1 MTASPLRGRI
11 PRHSLLSLLRCALES
26 VDGRHAVRAALI
38 GERAAAT
45 RRRAFAIGKA
55 AAAMWLGARDALA
68 GALEGGLV
76 VTTAGDDAVLEA
88 ARAAGAE
95 VFTAAHPLP
104 DTRSLAAG
112 RRLLDGLATLPEE
125 VEPLWLISG
134 GASSLAE
141 VPRAG
146 VTLDQLRAVAAE
158 GLATGVPIAELNRR
172 RAALSVLK
180 GGGLTRAL
188 AGRRA
193 LALFISDVPG
203 DDPSVIG
210 SGLLAPVTGDRIER
224 RIVATLADALRAVA
238 AAAAVEAPL
247 AALAVHVEPDRLAGE
262 AGPAGERLGRTLCA
276 APPGLYVLGG
286 ETTVTLPAA
295 PGRGGRNQHLA
306 LAAARELSGRAGVA
320 LLACGTDGIDGAS
333 GDAGA
338 LVDGGTWQ
346 RSLDA
351 GIDPARALERADAG
365 TALEAA
371 GDLVHTGPTGTNV
384 GDIVICL
391 KLC

>member
-1 MTASPLRGRI
+1 VAASAVRGPV
-11 PRHSLLSLLRCALES
+11 PRHSLLALLRRALES
-26 VDGRHAVRAALI
+26 VDGRRVVRAAL
-38 GERAAAT
+38 GEHPSP
-45 RRRAFAIGKA
+45 RRSRAFAVGKA

-68 GALEGGLV
+68 DALEGGLV
-76 VTTAGDDAVLEA
+76 ITIAGNCSLLEA

-95 VFTAAHPLP
+95 VLVAAHPLP
-104 DTRSLAAG
+104 DARSLAAG
-112 RRLLDGLATLPEE
+112 QRLLDGLATLPAE
-125 VEPLWLISG
+125 VEPLLLISG

-146 VTLDQLRAVAAE
+146 VTLDALREVAE
-158 GLATGVPIAELNRR
+158 QGLATGVPIAELNRR
-172 RAALSVLK
+172 RAALSALK
-180 GGGLTRAL
+180 GGSLTRAL
-188 AGRRA
+188 GGRSA
-193 LALFISDVPG
+193 LALFVSDVPG
-203 DDPSVIG
+203 DDPGVIG
-210 SGLLAPVTGDRIER
+210 SGLLAPVPGDRIER
-224 RIVATLADALRAVA
+224 RIVATLADALHAVA
-238 AAAAVEAPL
+238 TGAAAETPL
-247 AALAVHVEPDRLAGE
+247 AALKVRVDPDRLCGE
-262 AGPAGERLGRTLCA
+262 AGTAGEDLARMLCA

-286 ETTVTLPAA
+286 ETTVSLPAA

-306 LAAARELSGRAGVA
+306 LAAARLLSGRDGVA

-333 GDAGA
+333 DDAGA
-338 LVDGGTWQ
+338 IVDGGTWQ
-346 RSLDA
+346 RILDA